1 MRHEFEEDQEKFRL
15 QPTDELDETSIVSNV
30 NELRL
35 EKISQRVTLI
45 SIIIPVL
52 IIIVLAFTYLDVKK
66 RMTYTED
73 TGMME
78 FEKLSADLESRF
90 SSLSLR
96 QAKLE
101 ENIISFTNNYDQA
114 LAGLNIKVDKINS
127 SLDSLEK
134 TFLTKKDFKP
144 VQDEINRNINQATT
158 NIDNVAA
165 NVDQVDGQIATMT
178 KELKAQ
184 ISGIG
189 KIITDKDNELNKIQ
203 ESIKALNAKQIDEP
217 DIDLK
222 VKLATLKMKQDMAS
236 QINQIELRLK
246 SISEKIEEL
255 SQNTPVPTQTP
266 SIEKNKVE
274 PQPKPQAGKD
284 SGIIEEQIIQP

>member
-15 QPTDELDETSIVSNV
+15 QPTDELDETSIVGNV

-134 TFLTKKDFKP
+134 TFLAKKDFKP

-255 SQNTPVPTQTP
+255 SQKTPVPTQTP

>member
-15 QPTDELDETSIVSNV
+15 QPTDELDEPSIGGNV

-90 SSLSLR
+90 SSLSVR

-101 ENIISFTNNYDQA
+101 ETIISFTSNYDQA

-134 TFLTKKDFKP
+134 
-144 VQDEINRNINQATT
+144 NIF
-158 NIDNVAA
+158 
-165 NVDQVDGQIATMT
+165 
-178 KELKAQ
+178 
-184 ISGIG
+184 
-189 KIITDKDNELNKIQ
+189 
-203 ESIKALNAKQIDEP
+203 
-217 DIDLK
+217 
-222 VKLATLKMKQDMAS
+222 
-236 QINQIELRLK
+236 
-246 SISEKIEEL
+246 
-255 SQNTPVPTQTP
+255 
-266 SIEKNKVE
+266 IEKRF
-274 PQPKPQAGKD
+274 QAD
-284 SGIIEEQIIQP
+284 SR

>member
-1 MRHEFEEDQEKFRL
+1 MKKIRKSSDL
-15 QPTDELDETSIVSNV
+15 QPTDELDEPSIEGNV

-90 SSLSLR
+90 SSLSVR

-101 ENIISFTNNYDQA
+101 ENIISFTSNYDQA

-127 SLDSLEK
+127 SIDSLEK
-134 TFLTKKDFKP
+134 IFFAKKDFKP
-144 VQDEINRNINQATT
+144 VQDEINRSINQATA
-158 NIDNVAA
+158 NINSVAA

-178 KELKAQ
+178 KELKTQ

-189 KIITDKDNELNKIQ
+189 KIITDKDNG
-203 ESIKALNAKQIDEP
+203 
-217 DIDLK
+217 
-222 VKLATLKMKQDMAS
+222 
-236 QINQIELRLK
+236 
-246 SISEKIEEL
+246 
-255 SQNTPVPTQTP
+255 
-266 SIEKNKVE
+266 VE
-274 PQPKPQAGKD
+274 
-284 SGIIEEQIIQP
+284 

>member
-15 QPTDELDETSIVSNV
+15 QPTDELDEPSIGGNV

-90 SSLSLR
+90 SSLSVR

-101 ENIISFTNNYDQA
+101 ETIISFTSNYDQA

-134 TFLTKKDFKP
+134 IFLSRKDFKP
-144 VQDEINRNINQATT
+144 IQDEMNRNISQATA

-165 NVDQVDGQIATMT
+165 DVDQVDGQIATMT

-222 VKLATLKMKQDMAS
+222 VKLATLKMKQDIMS
-236 QINQIELRLK
+236 QMDQIELRLK
-246 SISEKIEEL
+246 SISEKIEKL
-255 SQNTPVPTQTP
+255 SQRTPVPTQTP

-274 PQPKPQAGKD
+274 PQPKPPAGKD
-284 SGIIEEQIIQP
+284 TGLIEEQIIQP